1 MAYRAKGSLE
11 PLRRL
16 PGENEPLAGTR
27 HEGDE
32 ATGVVDVVKKIT
44 PEGTRIVIVTRNNT

>member
-27 HEGDE
+27 HEGDD
-32 ATGVVDVVKKIT
+32 ATGVVDVIKELT
-44 PEGTRIVIVTRNNT
+44 CEGTRTVIVTRNNI